1 MSLLT
6 LSKTVQDAIQTMVYL
21 TLNQNKHNSV
31 TSLSNQYGFSKTYL
45 SKIVQILSSKKL
57 IKTSTGR
64 NGGIALNKSP
74 KSVKIIDIVNAV
86 NAKSYKKKDRCFL
99 GIGECNEETH
109 CPIHHS
115 WKSVKETIHDKLSN
129 QNLETLSKELFKKI
143 NS

>member
-6 LSKTVQDAIQTMVYL
+6 LSKTVQYAIQTMVYL

-64 NGGIALNKSP
+64 NGGISLNKSP
-74 KSVKIIDIVNAV
+74 KFIKIIDIVNAI
-86 NAKSYKKKDRCFL
+86 NAKSYKKDRCFL

-115 WKSVKETIHDKLSN
+115 WKSVKETIHDKLSD
-129 QNLETLSKELFKKI
+129 QNLETLSKELSKKI

>member
-6 LSKTVQDAIQTMVYL
+6 LSKTVQYAIQTMVYL

-74 KSVKIIDIVNAV
+74 KSIKVIDIVNAI
-86 NAKSYKKKDRCFL
+86 NAKSYKKDRCFL

-115 WKSVKETIHDKLSN
+115 GKSVKETIHDKLMN
-129 QNLETLSKELFKKI
+129 QNLDYLSKELSKKI

>member
-6 LSKTVQDAIQTMVYL
+6 LSKTVQEAIQTMVYL

-64 NGGIALNKSP
+64 NGGILLNKSP
-74 KSVKIIDIVNAV
+74 KSIKVIDIVNAI
-86 NAKSYKKKDRCFL
+86 NAKSYKKDRCFL

-109 CPIHHS
+109 CPIHP
-115 WKSVKETIHDKLSN
+115 VKETIHDKLSN
-129 QNLETLSKELFKKI
+129 QNLDYLSKELSKKI